1 MLSFGLYE
9 QVINNIMQQ
18 HLDQLGHEMI
28 MVQTSPIDSAESS
41 KILSVYLALVIR
53 DVLDYIEGE
62 NDALD
67 HRITLCN
74 NLIEYI
80 AATIEKGASGFKPS
94 RQLADLVRDKIIHQ
108 DAKLLLALV
117 DKKGTQ
123 MALNH
128 EKATLVRPDTSIA
141 ENSLFTGAMHEP
153 SMVSEI
159 KKEIRTCDRIELLV
173 SFIKWSGLR
182 LILSDL

>member
-9 QVINNIMQQ
+9 QIINRIIKQY
-18 HLDQLGHEMI
+18 LDQLGNEMI
-28 MVQTSPIDSAESS
+28 MIQTGPIDSAESS

-62 NDALD
+62 NVVLD
-67 HRITLCN
+67 NRIALCN

-80 AATIEKGASGFKPS
+80 AAVVEKGESGFKPS
-94 RQLADLVRDKIIHQ
+94 RQLADLLRDKIIHE

-123 MALNH
+123 MALNSK
-128 EKATLVRPDTSIA
+128 KATPVRPDTSIA
-141 ENSLFTGAMHEP
+141 ENSLFTGAIHEP

-159 KKEIRTCDRIELLV
+159 KNR
-173 SFIKWSGLR
+173 FGF
-182 LILSDL
+182 